1 MPQHFNLT
9 AAKAAKRIKN
19 RELSPVELVESLLGQ
34 YDALEPGLSA
44 WVYLDREAVLADA
57 QQKQEELEK
66 GGSIGPL
73 HGVPIGLKDIY
84 YTAGIPTTACS
95 KVFEGFVPE
104 YDATTVA
111 LLKGA
116 GAIMMGKTVTTEFAC
131 MDPSPTKNPWN
142 PAHTPGGSSSGSAV
156 AVATRM
162 CPAAL
167 GSQTVGS
174 VLRPASYN
182 GVVGFKP
189 TFGRVSRYGVIPVSW
204 SLDHVGWMARSV
216 QDIALLMQVMSVP
229 DPQEPITARQPSD
242 DFMTGLESPAAP
254 RIGLIRRFFYDNSDE
269 ETRQHTDGVV
279 EQLSRAGASV
289 EEISLPDS
297 IDTAI
302 ADQRIIMAVEAAAFH
317 QPMYERQS
325 QDYQPMLR
333 EMLRRGL
340 ETDGPTYSRALER
353 RQQFTAEMQALAEKA
368 DVLLTPSTPTPALAD
383 ITNTGNTMFQGPWTS
398 CGLPVITI
406 PSGLAASGLP
416 FGIQLAAAPF
426 SEPKL
431 LAAARWC
438 ENVLGVDLL
447 PPVNRS

>member
-9 AAKAAKRIKN
+9 AVEAAKQIKS
-19 RELSPVELVESLLGQ
+19 RDLSPVELVESLLSQ
-34 YDALEPGLSA
+34 YDSLEPSLNA
-44 WVYLDREAVLADA
+44 WVYLDREALLADA

-66 GGSIGPL
+66 GVNVGPL

-95 KVFEGFVPE
+95 KVYEEFVPE
-104 YDATTVA
+104 YDATTVT
-111 LLKGA
+111 LLKNA

-216 QDIALLMQVMSVP
+216 EDAALLMQVMAVA
-229 DPQEPITARQPSD
+229 DPKEPITVGLPAD
-242 DFMTGLESPAAP
+242 DFMAGLASPSAP

-269 ETRQHTDGVV
+269 ETRKHTDGIVD
-279 EQLSRAGASV
+279 QLSRAGATI
-289 EEISLPDS
+289 EEIPLPDS
-297 IDTAI
+297 IDTAME
-302 ADQRIIMAVEAAAFH
+302 DQRTIMAVEGAAFH

-325 QDYQPMLR
+325 QDYQPKLR
-333 EMLRRGL
+333 EMLRQGL
-340 ETDGPTYSRALER
+340 ATDGQTYSRALER
-353 RQQFTAEMQALAEKA
+353 RQQFTAEMQALAGKA
-368 DVLLTPSTPTPALAD
+368 DVLLTPSTPTPALPD

-416 FGIQLAAAPF
+416 FGIQLASAPF

-438 ENVLGVDLL
+438 ENVLGVELS
-447 PPVNRS
+447 PPMSRS

>member
-9 AAKAAKRIKN
+9 AVEAAKQIKS
-19 RELSPVELVESLLGQ
+19 RDLSPVELVESLLSQ
-34 YDALEPGLSA
+34 YDSLEPSLNA
-44 WVYLDREAVLADA
+44 WVYLDREALLADA

-66 GGSIGPL
+66 GVNVGPL

-95 KVFEGFVPE
+95 KVYEEFVPE
-104 YDATTVA
+104 YDATTVT
-111 LLKGA
+111 LLKNA

-216 QDIALLMQVMSVP
+216 EDAALMMQVMAVA
-229 DPQEPITARQPSD
+229 DPNEPITVGLPAD
-242 DFMTGLESPAAP
+242 DFMAGLASHSAP

-269 ETRQHTDGVV
+269 ETRKHTDGIVD
-279 EQLSRAGASV
+279 QLSRAGTTI
-289 EEISLPDS
+289 EEIPLPDS
-297 IDTAI
+297 INTAME
-302 ADQRIIMAVEAAAFH
+302 DQRTIMAVEGAAFH

-325 QDYQPMLR
+325 QDYQPKLR
-333 EMLRRGL
+333 EMLRQGL
-340 ETDGPTYSRALER
+340 ATDGQTYSRALER
-353 RQQFTAEMQALAEKA
+353 RQQFTAEMQALAGKA
-368 DVLLTPSTPTPALAD
+368 DVLLTPSTPTPALPD
-383 ITNTGNTMFQGPWTS
+383 ITNTGNTTFQGPWTS

-416 FGIQLAAAPF
+416 FGIQLASAPF

-438 ENVLGVDLL
+438 ENVLGVELS
-447 PPVNRS
+447 PPMSRS

>member
-9 AAKAAKRIKN
+9 AVEAAKQIKS
-19 RELSPVELVESLLGQ
+19 RDLSPVELVESLLSQ
-34 YDALEPGLSA
+34 YDSLEPSLNA
-44 WVYLDREAVLADA
+44 WVYLDREALLADA

-66 GGSIGPL
+66 GVNVGPL

-95 KVFEGFVPE
+95 KVYEEFVPE
-104 YDATTVA
+104 YDATTVT
-111 LLKGA
+111 LLKNA

-216 QDIALLMQVMSVP
+216 EDVALLMQVMAVA
-229 DPQEPITARQPSD
+229 DPNEPITVGLPAD
-242 DFMTGLESPAAP
+242 DFMAGLASHSAP

-269 ETRQHTDGVV
+269 ETRKHTDGIVD
-279 EQLSRAGASV
+279 QLSRAGATI
-289 EEISLPDS
+289 EEIPLPNS
-297 IDTAI
+297 IDTAME
-302 ADQRIIMAVEAAAFH
+302 DQRTIMAVEGAAFH

-325 QDYQPMLR
+325 QDYQPKLR
-333 EMLRRGL
+333 EMLRQGL
-340 ETDGPTYSRALER
+340 ATDGQTYSRALER
-353 RQQFTAEMQALAEKA
+353 RQQFTAEMQALAGKA
-368 DVLLTPSTPTPALAD
+368 DVLLTPSTPTPSLPD

-416 FGIQLAAAPF
+416 FGIQLASAPF

-438 ENVLGVDLL
+438 ENVLGVELS
-447 PPVNRS
+447 PPMSRS

>member
-9 AAKAAKRIKN
+9 AVEAAKQIKS
-19 RELSPVELVESLLGQ
+19 RDLSPVELVESLLSQ
-34 YDALEPGLSA
+34 YDSLEPSLNA
-44 WVYLDREAVLADA
+44 WVYLDREALLADA

-66 GGSIGPL
+66 GVNVGPL

-95 KVFEGFVPE
+95 KVYEEFVPE

-111 LLKGA
+111 LLKNA

-216 QDIALLMQVMSVP
+216 EDAALLMQVMAVA
-229 DPQEPITARQPSD
+229 DPNEPITVGLPAD
-242 DFMTGLESPAAP
+242 DFMAGLASHSAP

-269 ETRQHTDGVV
+269 ETRKHTDGIVD
-279 EQLSRAGASV
+279 QLSRAGATI
-289 EEISLPDS
+289 EEIPLPNS
-297 IDTAI
+297 IDTAME
-302 ADQRIIMAVEAAAFH
+302 DQRTIMAVEGAAFH

-325 QDYQPMLR
+325 QDYQPKLR
-333 EMLRRGL
+333 EMLRQGL
-340 ETDGPTYSRALER
+340 ATDGQTYSRALER
-353 RQQFTAEMQALAEKA
+353 RQQFTAEMQALAGKA
-368 DVLLTPSTPTPALAD
+368 DVLLTPSTPTPALPD

-416 FGIQLAAAPF
+416 FGIQLASAPF

-438 ENVLGVDLL
+438 ENVLGVELS
-447 PPVNRS
+447 PPMSRS

>member
-9 AAKAAKRIKN
+9 AVEAAKQIKS
-19 RELSPVELVESLLGQ
+19 RDLSPVELVESLLSQ
-34 YDALEPGLSA
+34 YDSLEPNLNA
-44 WVYLDREAVLADA
+44 WVYLDREALLADA
-57 QQKQEELEK
+57 QQKEEELEK
-66 GGSIGPL
+66 GVNVGPL

-95 KVFEGFVPE
+95 KVYEEFVPE
-104 YDATTVA
+104 YDATTVT
-111 LLKGA
+111 LLKNA

-216 QDIALLMQVMSVP
+216 EDAALLMQVMAVA
-229 DPQEPITARQPSD
+229 DPNEPITVGLPAA
-242 DFMTGLESPAAP
+242 DFMAGLASPSAP

-269 ETRQHTDGVV
+269 ETRKHTDGIVD
-279 EQLSRAGASV
+279 QLSRAGATI
-289 EEISLPDS
+289 EEIPLPDS

-302 ADQRIIMAVEAAAFH
+302 EDQRTIMAVEGAAFH

-325 QDYQPMLR
+325 QDYQPKLR
-333 EMLRRGL
+333 EMLRQGL
-340 ETDGPTYSRALER
+340 ATDGQTYSRALER
-353 RQQFTAEMQALAEKA
+353 RQQFTAEMQALAGKA
-368 DVLLTPSTPTPALAD
+368 DVLLTPSTPTPALPD

-416 FGIQLAAAPF
+416 FGIQLASAPF

-438 ENVLGVDLL
+438 ENVLGVELS
-447 PPVNRS
+447 PPMSRS

>member
-9 AAKAAKRIKN
+9 AVEAAKQIKS
-19 RELSPVELVESLLGQ
+19 RDLSPVELVESLLSQ
-34 YDALEPGLSA
+34 YDSLEPSLNA
-44 WVYLDREAVLADA
+44 WVYLDREALLADA

-66 GGSIGPL
+66 GVNVGPL

-95 KVFEGFVPE
+95 KVYEGFVPE
-104 YDATTVA
+104 YDATTVT
-111 LLKGA
+111 LLKNA

-216 QDIALLMQVMSVP
+216 EDAALLMQVMAVA
-229 DPQEPITARQPSD
+229 DPNEPITVGLPAD
-242 DFMTGLESPAAP
+242 DFMAGLASHSAP

-269 ETRQHTDGVV
+269 ETRKHTDGIVD
-279 EQLSRAGASV
+279 QLSRAGATI
-289 EEISLPDS
+289 EEIPLPDS
-297 IDTAI
+297 IDTVI
-302 ADQRIIMAVEAAAFH
+302 EDQRTIMAVEGAAFH

-325 QDYQPMLR
+325 QDYQPKLR
-333 EMLRRGL
+333 EMLRQGL
-340 ETDGPTYSRALER
+340 ATDGQTYSRALER
-353 RQQFTAEMQALAEKA
+353 RQQFTAEMQALAGKA
-368 DVLLTPSTPTPALAD
+368 DVLLTPSTPTPALPD

-416 FGIQLAAAPF
+416 FGIQLASAPF

-438 ENVLGVDLL
+438 ENVLGVELS
-447 PPVNRS
+447 PPMSRS

>member
-9 AAKAAKRIKN
+9 AVEAAKQIKS
-19 RELSPVELVESLLGQ
+19 RDLSPVELVESLLSQ
-34 YDALEPGLSA
+34 YDSLEPSLNA
-44 WVYLDREAVLADA
+44 WVYLDREALLADA

-66 GGSIGPL
+66 GVNVGPL

-95 KVFEGFVPE
+95 KVYEEFVPE
-104 YDATTVA
+104 YDATTVT
-111 LLKGA
+111 LLKNA

-216 QDIALLMQVMSVP
+216 EDAALLMQVMAVA
-229 DPQEPITARQPSD
+229 DPNEPITVGLPAD
-242 DFMTGLESPAAP
+242 DFMAGLASPSAP

-269 ETRQHTDGVV
+269 ETRKHTDGIVD
-279 EQLSRAGASV
+279 QLSRAGATI
-289 EEISLPDS
+289 EEIPLPDS
-297 IDTAI
+297 IDTAME
-302 ADQRIIMAVEAAAFH
+302 DQRTIMAVEGAAFH

-325 QDYQPMLR
+325 QDYQPKLR
-333 EMLRRGL
+333 EMLRQGL
-340 ETDGPTYSRALER
+340 ATDGQTYSRALER
-353 RQQFTAEMQALAEKA
+353 RQQFTAEMQALAGKA
-368 DVLLTPSTPTPALAD
+368 DVLLTPSTPTPSLPD
-383 ITNTGNTMFQGPWTS
+383 VTNTGNTMFQGPWTS

-416 FGIQLAAAPF
+416 FGIQLASAPF

-438 ENVLGVDLL
+438 ENVLGVELS
-447 PPVNRS
+447 PPMSRS

>member
-9 AAKAAKRIKN
+9 ASKAAKRIKN

-66 GGSIGPL
+66 GDSIGPL

-216 QDIALLMQVMSVP
+216 EDIALLMQVMSVP
-229 DPQEPITARQPSD
+229 DPQEPITARQPSG
-242 DFMTGLESPAAP
+242 DFMSGLGSPAAP
-254 RIGLIRRFFYDNSDE
+254 SIGLIRRFFYDNADE

>member
-19 RELSPVELVESLLGQ
+19 RELSPVELVESLLSQ

-95 KVFEGFVPE
+95 KVYEGFVPE

-254 RIGLIRRFFYDNSDE
+254 RIGLLRRFFYDNSDE

-289 EEISLPDS
+289 EEIPLPDS

-340 ETDGPTYSRALER
+340 ETDGQTYSRALER
-353 RQQFTAEMQALAEKA
+353 RQQFTAEMKALAEKA

-438 ENVLGVDLL
+438 ENVLNVELS
-447 PPVNRS
+447 PPVNRN

>member
-9 AAKAAKRIKN
+9 AVEAAKQIKS
-19 RELSPVELVESLLGQ
+19 RDLSPVELVESLLSQ
-34 YDALEPGLSA
+34 YDSLEPSLNA
-44 WVYLDREAVLADA
+44 WVYLDREALLADA

-66 GGSIGPL
+66 GVNVGPL

-95 KVFEGFVPE
+95 KVYEGFVPE
-104 YDATTVA
+104 YDATTVT
-111 LLKGA
+111 LLKNA

-216 QDIALLMQVMSVP
+216 EDAALLMQVMAVA
-229 DPQEPITARQPSD
+229 DPNEPITVGLPAD
-242 DFMTGLESPAAP
+242 DFMAGLASPSAP

-269 ETRQHTDGVV
+269 ETRKHTDGIVD
-279 EQLSRAGASV
+279 QLSRAGATI
-289 EEISLPDS
+289 EEIPLPDS
-297 IDTAI
+297 IDTAME
-302 ADQRIIMAVEAAAFH
+302 DQRTIMAVEGAAFH

-325 QDYQPMLR
+325 QDYQPKLR
-333 EMLRRGL
+333 EMLRQGL
-340 ETDGPTYSRALER
+340 ATDGQTYSRALER
-353 RQQFTAEMQALAEKA
+353 RQQFTAEMQALAGKA
-368 DVLLTPSTPTPALAD
+368 DVLLTPSTPTPALPD

-416 FGIQLAAAPF
+416 FGVQLASAPF

-438 ENVLGVDLL
+438 ENVLGVELS
-447 PPVNRS
+447 PPMSRS

>member
-242 DFMTGLESPAAP
+242 DFMTGLGSPAAP

-289 EEISLPDS
+289 EEIPLPDS

-340 ETDGPTYSRALER
+340 ETDGQTYSRALER
-353 RQQFTAEMQALAEKA
+353 RQQFTAEMKALAEKA

-438 ENVLGVDLL
+438 EDVLGVELA

>member
-9 AAKAAKRIKN
+9 AVEAAKQIKS
-19 RELSPVELVESLLGQ
+19 RDLSPVELVESLLSQ
-34 YDALEPGLSA
+34 YDSLEPSLNA
-44 WVYLDREAVLADA
+44 WVYLDREALLADA

-66 GGSIGPL
+66 GVNVGPL

-95 KVFEGFVPE
+95 KVYEGFVPE
-104 YDATTVA
+104 YDATTVT
-111 LLKGA
+111 LLKNA

-216 QDIALLMQVMSVP
+216 EDAALLMQVMAVA
-229 DPQEPITARQPSD
+229 DPNEPITVGLPAD
-242 DFMTGLESPAAP
+242 DFMAGLASHSAP

-269 ETRQHTDGVV
+269 ETRKHTDGIVD
-279 EQLSRAGASV
+279 QLSRAGATI
-289 EEISLPDS
+289 EEIPLPDS
-297 IDTAI
+297 IDTAME
-302 ADQRIIMAVEAAAFH
+302 DQRTIMAVEGAAFH

-325 QDYQPMLR
+325 QDYQPKLR
-333 EMLRRGL
+333 EMLRQGL
-340 ETDGPTYSRALER
+340 ATNGQTYSRALER
-353 RQQFTAEMQALAEKA
+353 RQQFTAEMQALAGKA
-368 DVLLTPSTPTPALAD
+368 DVLLTPSTPTPALPD

-416 FGIQLAAAPF
+416 FGIQLASAPF

-438 ENVLGVDLL
+438 ENVLGVELS
-447 PPVNRS
+447 PPMSRS

>member
-9 AAKAAKRIKN
+9 AVEAAKQIKS
-19 RELSPVELVESLLGQ
+19 RDLSPVELVESLLSQ
-34 YDALEPGLSA
+34 YDSLEPNLNA
-44 WVYLDREAVLADA
+44 WVYLDREALLADA

-66 GGSIGPL
+66 GVNVGPL

-95 KVFEGFVPE
+95 KVYEEFVPE
-104 YDATTVA
+104 YDATTVT
-111 LLKGA
+111 LLKNA

-216 QDIALLMQVMSVP
+216 EDAALLMQVMAVA
-229 DPQEPITARQPSD
+229 DPNEPITVGLPAA
-242 DFMTGLESPAAP
+242 DFMAGLASPSAP

-269 ETRQHTDGVV
+269 ETRKHTDGIVD
-279 EQLSRAGASV
+279 QLSRAGATI
-289 EEISLPDS
+289 EEIPLPDS

-302 ADQRIIMAVEAAAFH
+302 EDQRTIMAVEGAAFH

-325 QDYQPMLR
+325 QDYQPKLR
-333 EMLRRGL
+333 EMLRQGL
-340 ETDGPTYSRALER
+340 ATDGQTYSRALER
-353 RQQFTAEMQALAEKA
+353 RQQFTAEMQALAGKA
-368 DVLLTPSTPTPALAD
+368 DVLLTPSTPTPALPD

-416 FGIQLAAAPF
+416 FGIQLASAPF

-438 ENVLGVDLL
+438 ENVLGVELS
-447 PPVNRS
+447 PPMSRS

>member
-1 MPQHFNLT
+1 MTEHFNLT
-9 AAKAAKRIKN
+9 AVEAAKQIKS
-19 RELSPVELVESLLGQ
+19 RDLSPVELVESLLSQ
-34 YDALEPGLSA
+34 YDSLEPSLNA

-66 GGSIGPL
+66 GANVGPL

-95 KVFEGFVPE
+95 KVYEGFVPE
-104 YDATTVA
+104 YDATTVT
-111 LLKGA
+111 LLKNA

-156 AVATRM
+156 AVASRM
-162 CPAAL
+162 CAAAL

-216 QDIALLMQVMSVP
+216 EDAALLMQVMAVA
-229 DPQEPITARQPSD
+229 DANEPITVGLPAD
-242 DFMTGLESPAAP
+242 DFMAGLASPSAP
-254 RIGLIRRFFYDNSDE
+254 RIGVIRRFFYDNADE
-269 ETRQHTDGVV
+269 ETRQHTDGIL
-279 EQLSRAGASV
+279 EQLSRAGAAV
-289 EEISLPDS
+289 EEIALPDS

-302 ADQRIIMAVEAAAFH
+302 EDQRIIMAVEGAAFH

-325 QDYQPMLR
+325 QDYQPQLR

-340 ETDGPTYSRALER
+340 ETNGQTYSRALER
-353 RQQFTAEMQALAEKA
+353 RQQFTAEMQALAGKA
-368 DVLLTPSTPTPALAD
+368 DVLLTPSTPTPALPD

-416 FGIQLAAAPF
+416 FGIQLASAPF
-426 SEPKL
+426 SESKL

-438 ENVLGVDLL
+438 ENVLGVELT
-447 PPVNRS
+447 PPMSRS

>member
-216 QDIALLMQVMSVP
+216 EDIALLMQVMSVP
-229 DPQEPITARQPSD
+229 DPQEPITARQPSG
-242 DFMTGLESPAAP
+242 DFMSGLGSPAAP
-254 RIGLIRRFFYDNSDE
+254 SIGLIRRFFYDNADE

>member
-9 AAKAAKRIKN
+9 AVEAAKQIKS
-19 RELSPVELVESLLGQ
+19 RDLSPVELVESLLSQ
-34 YDALEPGLSA
+34 YDSLEPSLNA
-44 WVYLDREAVLADA
+44 WVYLDREALLADA

-66 GGSIGPL
+66 GVNVGPL

-95 KVFEGFVPE
+95 KVYEGFVPE
-104 YDATTVA
+104 YDATTVT
-111 LLKGA
+111 LLKNA

-216 QDIALLMQVMSVP
+216 EDTALLMQVMAVA
-229 DPQEPITARQPSD
+229 DPNEPITVGLPAD
-242 DFMTGLESPAAP
+242 DFMAGLASHSAP

-269 ETRQHTDGVV
+269 ETRKHTDGIVD
-279 EQLSRAGASV
+279 QLSRAGATI
-289 EEISLPDS
+289 EEIPLPDS

-302 ADQRIIMAVEAAAFH
+302 EDQRTIMAVEGAAFH

-325 QDYQPMLR
+325 QDYQPKLR
-333 EMLRRGL
+333 EMLRQGL
-340 ETDGPTYSRALER
+340 ATDGQTYSRALER
-353 RQQFTAEMQALAEKA
+353 RQQFTAEMQALAGKA
-368 DVLLTPSTPTPALAD
+368 DVLLTPSTPTPALPD

-416 FGIQLAAAPF
+416 FGIQLASAPF

-438 ENVLGVDLL
+438 ENVLGVELS
-447 PPVNRS
+447 PPMSRS